1 MAAKSNLVKLATGS
15 GKKATPVKEEKKEV
29 VKEKVLSPTE
39 QRDLKAKE
47 VVKEL
52 LVDVDLT
59 LKTKKDDLLEVDA
72 EPSSL
77 NKGDMWLQ
85 EQVSLLASENQNL
98 QNELQVIKADYT
110 KLFNETQRLKGG
122 GGSGANDEELKRG
135 ILTVFHEIQA
145 NYMKNPGFTTQPTV
159 GTPNF
164 VIVPAAFLNRMI
176 QFFPFLAHEKR
187 FK

>member
-1 MAAKSNLVKLATGS
+1 MTAKSSNLVKLATG
-15 GKKATPVKEEKKEV
+15 GKKTTPVKKEEKKEV

-52 LVDVDLT
+52 LDDVNLDISG
-59 LKTKKDDLLEVDA
+59 KNKKADDDVLVLEQ
-72 EPSSL
+72 EP
-77 NKGDMWLQ
+77 KGSEWLQ

-98 QNELQVIKADYT
+98 RNDLQVAKADYT
-110 KLFNETQRLKGG
+110 RIFNELQRFKGG
-122 GGSGANDEELKRG
+122 GGGASDEELKRG
-135 ILTVFHEIQA
+135 VLTIFHEIQS

-164 VIVPAAFLNRMI
+164 VIVPVAFLNRMI
-176 QFFPFLAHEKR
+176 QFFPFLAKEKR